1 MDDLSLSN
9 KTIRGL
15 HAMLRQCLEQA
26 VPERLIPYNP
36 ANGCLLPKKETADHP
51 SRENPRLLKS
61 GRGMGRTADVL
72 SGTQHG
78 AAARGTG
85 GAAVERPEL
94 SDENADC
101 MSASCFD
108 DCCSWPTAQSF

>member
-1 MDDLSLSN
+1 
-9 KTIRGL
+9 
-15 HAMLRQCLEQA
+15 MLRQCLEQA

-61 GRGMGRTADVL
+61 GRGMGRPADVL

-101 MSASCFD
+101 ICGNFSTDFL
-108 DCCSWPTAQSF
+108 